1 MSEKLK
7 EILLGIT
14 YGIITMLFMIGL
26 LPWTMVSSIMGCVIA
41 VVAIWRI
48 MKKTRAE
55 ESVKHFTISYV
66 AVIVVAMLI
75 INSLSIGA

>member
-1 MSEKLK
+1 MNEKVK

-14 YGIITMLFMIGL
+14 YGIITMLFIIGL
-26 LPWTMVSSIMGCVIA
+26 LPWSMVSSILGCVVA
-41 VVAIWRI
+41 VIAIWRI

-66 AVIVVAMLI
+66 SVIIVVMLL
-75 INSLSIGA
+75 INSLSI

>member
-1 MSEKLK
+1 MNEKVK

-14 YGIITMLFMIGL
+14 YGIITMLFIIGL
-26 LPWTMVSSIMGCVIA
+26 LPWSMVSSILGCVVA
-41 VVAIWRI
+41 VIAIWRI

-66 AVIVVAMLI
+66 AVIIVVMLL
-75 INSLSIGA
+75 INSLSI

>member
-1 MSEKLK
+1 MNKKVK

-55 ESVKHFTISYV
+55 ESAKHFTISYV

>member
-1 MSEKLK
+1 MNKKVK